1 MRQQTLRRLSAVAL
15 AIAPVGAA
23 ASPFGLSYAL
33 TDDVQ
38 VVHADPTLAPHVRH
52 VVATFHNALAWQRR
66 VFGWTPAD
74 RTTVW
79 LRDFADAGN
88 AGVSPIPRN
97 FMRLEVAPMGN
108 PFETAPSAERI
119 YSTMNH
125 ELVHLAT
132 TDQANARDRF
142 WRRAFL
148 GKVAPVPEHP
158 ESLLYTLLTTPRW
171 AVPRWY
177 LEGSAVFLE
186 TWMGGGIGRAQ
197 GGYDEMVFR
206 AMVRDDA
213 PFLDP
218 LALAARG
225 TRSDFQGGAN
235 AYLYGTRFFT
245 WLAGTHS
252 PDAVLRW
259 LRRDDDSRAH
269 YADQFA
275 HVFGEPLDAGWQR
288 WIADERRFQQVNL
301 AALREHPPTPRR
313 PLATQALGSVS
324 RAFVDEARGELL
336 AAVRKPG
343 VVDQVVAIDLRS
355 GATRPLAEVTGAL
368 LYDVSSL
375 AWDAAGQTV
384 FFTTEN
390 LGLRSLH
397 AVDTGTGQRTEL
409 LREARIGAIA
419 VDPTDRSLLGV
430 RHEAGIATLVEV
442 PYPYND
448 WQPLQAFPF
457 GIVLRDLDVSPDGSR
472 LAASVSDPRGDQ
484 FVRVWALDALRAGRA
499 EPLAEFRFG
508 QAAPEGLAFTPDGRS
523 LYGSAYVTGVSNI
536 FRLDPAT
543 SQAEMVTNAET
554 GFFRPIPRH
563 DGSLIAFEYTGDG
576 FLPVQIDPQP
586 AGALGRVRFLGAEV
600 ARRHPVVI
608 GWQVPAVR
616 SVEADRLVRERGP
629 YKPLEQMQSLHA
641 YPVLTGYREAR
652 GVGWHVAFGD
662 PLGLASL
669 GITAAV
675 TPGPDLPRDE
685 RTHLQVTGRYAGWN
699 ASLAWNRASF
709 YDLFGPT
716 LRGQRGLALS
726 IGYDD
731 VRLRTG
737 TRRLEVRSK
746 LAWYAGLTSLPG
758 AQNVAVSDDR
768 LVTAETGVYWQDLRR
783 SLGAVE
789 DEKGLLASATVSLGR
804 SAGRVVT
811 QPLLRLDAGLPVEG
825 WRHASVWSRTAV
837 GGTAG
842 TRTLAI
848 SRRYFGAF
856 GNNRVDDGPVQRYRE
871 PGSLPGFEI
880 DAVSAR
886 SFVRQTLELNLPR
899 VVFGAI
905 GVPDLHLQSLRS
917 SVFATGLWAEPFGG
931 QRRRYASL
939 GAQADLRLGVLHW
952 YDATL
957 SFGWA
962 VGFDGGR
969 RAGSEWM
976 VSLKLL

>member
-1 MRQQTLRRLSAVAL
+1 MRQAALGRLLAPLLAL
-15 AIAPVGAA
+15 LLAPAA
-23 ASPFGLSYAL
+23 ASPLGLSYAL

-38 VVHADPTLAPHVRH
+38 VVHADPTLAPHLPH
-52 VVATFHNALAWQRR
+52 VLATFHNALAWQRR

-74 RTTVW
+74 RTTLW
-79 LRDFADAGN
+79 LRDFADLGN

-97 FMRLEVAPMGN
+97 FMRLEVSPLGN

-132 TDQANARDRF
+132 TDQANTRDRF
-142 WRRAFL
+142 WRRVFL
-148 GKVAPVPEHP
+148 GKVAPAAEHP

-186 TWMGGGIGRAQ
+186 TWMGGGLGRAQ

-245 WLAGTHS
+245 WLAGAHS

-269 YADQFA
+269 YADQFEQ
-275 HVFGEPLDAGWQR
+275 VFGEPLDAAWQR
-288 WIADERRFQQVNL
+288 WIADERRFQQANL
-301 AALREHPPTPRR
+301 AALREHPSTPRR
-313 PLATQALGSVS
+313 PLAAQALGSVS
-324 RAFVDEARGELL
+324 RAFVDEARGELI
-336 AAVRKPG
+336 AAVRTPG

-384 FFTTEN
+384 LFTTEN

-397 AVDTGTGQRTEL
+397 AVEADTGRRTEL
-409 LREARIGAIA
+409 LPEARIGAIA
-419 VDPTDRSLLGV
+419 VDPASRALLGV
-430 RHEAGIATLVEV
+430 RHEAGIATLVQV
-442 PYPYND
+442 PFPYRD
-448 WQPLQAFPF
+448 WQPLHSFPF
-457 GIVLRDLDVSPDGSR
+457 GVVLRDLDVSPDGSR
-472 LAASVSDPRGDQ
+472 LAAAVTDTRGDQ
-484 FVRVWALDALRAGRA
+484 FVRVWSLAALREGRA

-508 QAAPEGLAFTPDGRS
+508 AAAPEGLVFAPDGQS

-536 FRLDPAT
+536 FRLDLT
-543 SQAEMVTNAET
+543 TRRAEMVTNAET
-554 GFFRPIPRH
+554 GFFRPIPRP
-563 DGSLIAFEYTGDG
+563 DGTLVALEYTGEG
-576 FLPVQIDPQP
+576 FLPVQVEPRP
-586 AGALGRVRFLGAEV
+586 AGALGTIRFLGTEV
-600 ARRHPVVI
+600 AKRHPIVT
-608 GWQVPAVR
+608 GWQVPAAR
-616 SVEADRLVRERGP
+616 TIEADRLVRERGP
-629 YKPLEQMQSLHA
+629 YEPLAQMELLHA

-652 GVGWHVAFGD
+652 GLGWHVAWGD
-662 PLGLASL
+662 PLGLASAS
-669 GITAAV
+669 ITAAV
-675 TPGPDLPRDE
+675 TPGQDLSRDE
-685 RTHLQVTGRYAGWN
+685 RSHLQISGRYLGWN

-716 LRGQRGLALS
+716 LRGQRGVAAS
-726 IGYDD
+726 VGYDD
-731 VRLRTG
+731 VLLRTG
-737 TRRLEVRSK
+737 TRRLESRSR
-746 LAWYAGLTSLPG
+746 LAGYAGLTTLPG
-758 AQNVAVSDDR
+758 AQNVATGDDR
-768 LVTAETGVYWQDLRR
+768 LVTAETGIYWQDLRR

-789 DEKGLLASATVSLGR
+789 DEKGVVASAAVALGR

-811 QPLLRLDAGLPVEG
+811 QPLLRLDAGLPLAG
-825 WRHASVWSRTAV
+825 WPHASVWSRSAA

-842 TRTLAI
+842 TRDLAI
-848 SRRYFGAF
+848 SRHYFGAF

-899 VVFGAI
+899 VVFGAV
-905 GVPDLHLQSLRS
+905 GVPELHLQSLRS
-917 SVFATGLWAEPFGG
+917 SVFATGLWTEPFGG
-931 QRRRYASL
+931 ARRRYASV
-939 GAQADLRLGVLHW
+939 GAQADLRFAVLHW
-952 YDATL
+952 YDTTL

-962 VGFDGGR
+962 AGFDGGR